1 MILTM
6 YMFLVFN
13 LCQFDYYVLQHVPTW
28 VYPYWYPLCLLD
40 LIFSFLVLRNFQLLS
55 LQIFSSVLSLFSFWH
70 PYNANGVFNIQDVS
84 YAVFVFSYIYIYIC
98 KLVHWLH
105 WVLVAAWW
113 ALHCHPRQL
122 SSCGTWA

>member
-1 MILTM
+1 M

-105 WVLVAAWW
+105 
-113 ALHCHPRQL
+113 
-122 SSCGTWA
+122 